1 MSFMSRWQ
9 SALHS
14 VLQQQD
20 TNVSDSLSSEH
31 DAMAASCDACGQLE
45 AAIAEGKESVDIAE
59 VVTKGSLVSKCAHSI
74 L

>member
-1 MSFMSRWQ
+1 
-9 SALHS
+9 
-14 VLQQQD
+14 
-20 TNVSDSLSSEH
+20 
-31 DAMAASCDACGQLE
+31 MAASCDACGQLE